1 MESLNYEAKQQ
12 ILSVYNEV
20 GAAGLQI
27 EVEEQEEQEQE
38 EAEVVTEVDKKFFE
52 LCQAEPQL

>member
-27 EVEEQEEQEQE
+27 EVEEQEEQEE

>member
-27 EVEEQEEQEQE
+27 EVEEQEEQGE

>member
-1 MESLNYEAKQQ
+1 MESLNYEAKAQ

-27 EVEEQEEQEQE
+27 EVEEQEEQEE